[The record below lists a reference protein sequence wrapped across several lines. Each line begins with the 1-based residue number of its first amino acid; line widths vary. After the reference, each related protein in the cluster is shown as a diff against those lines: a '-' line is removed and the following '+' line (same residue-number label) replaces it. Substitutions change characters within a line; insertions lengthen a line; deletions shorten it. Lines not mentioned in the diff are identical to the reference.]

1 MITSR
6 LLTNYLKKII
16 PFLSIIKIFKGLWLK
31 CTKHLTIYQGLH
43 LLNFYE
49 KGKWIK
55 VMLTTGPF
63 DTVSDISKERTKL
76 SKVYGTLTWNS
87 LPYHIRNVVSLVMF
101 KYYMRK
107 WKPNNC
113 PYRVCK
119 ICLNGVGYTG
129 VS

>member
-1 MITSR
+1 
-6 LLTNYLKKII
+6 
-16 PFLSIIKIFKGLWLK
+16 
-31 CTKHLTIYQGLH
+31 
-43 LLNFYE
+43 
-49 KGKWIK
+49 
-55 VMLTTGPF
+55 MLTTGPF

-76 SKVYGTLTWNS
+76 NKVYGTLTWNS

-129 VS
+129 VSQVNMSKTVPSYRRLVEMVINK